1 MGYMTTV
8 VLGLDGGC
16 FDLIRPW
23 INEGDLPNLSTLMR
37 DGVAADMQSCLP
49 PVTCPNWQ
57 SYATGTNP
65 GKLGVFWWEHV
76 NRESQQIENRSSA
89 SDFDGLH
96 YWNLL
101 EEEVAVLNLPTSYP
115 PTALNG
121 IHVAGGPGA
130 EQTGY
135 TYPSELEKT
144 LERRYDYAVHPEK
157 MSLLSA
163 ADPDNECVEE
173 IYDLIDTRF
182 DLLEDELADRTYGL
196 VHLTVFY
203 LNVLQHFYWD
213 HDVVRRAWT
222 RIDNRVGNLLSMD
235 ELDHLFVMSDH
246 GSNEIRTTFRIN
258 TWLERRGYLHTEPG
272 VSDYLHRVGLT
283 QDRLRPVLAR
293 LGVEWWTRRLLPERV
308 QMYLPDGEGLVD
320 KSAKQG
326 VVDWESSQVVASGQ
340 GPVYVLETDSK
351 ERARIASELQSKLRG
366 LTNDA
371 GRPVFDR
378 VLLGEDV
385 YDGPYAKLGPDIVLD
400 QAPGVHIEGKI
411 GADEVFDS
419 PSTWRG
425 ENKDTGMFIGYGPD
439 IDESADL
446 ADMHIL
452 DIAPT
457 VLHLL
462 GAVVPDRMDGTVRR
476 ELFDP
481 DSGVR
486 RRDVTRTHLDD
497 DHGASERTTESAVS
511 QRLSDLGYLE

>member
-1 MGYMTTV
+1 MTTV

-16 FDLIRPW
+16 FELIRPW
-23 INEGDLPNLSTLMR
+23 IDEGALPNVATLMR
-37 DGVAADMQSCLP
+37 DGVTADMQSCLP

-76 NRESQQIENRSSA
+76 DRENQQIENRSSA
-89 SDFDGLH
+89 GDFDGRH
-96 YWNLL
+96 YWHLL
-101 EEEVAVLNLPTSYP
+101 DGEVAVLNLPTSYP
-115 PTALNG
+115 PTALDG

-135 TYPSELEKT
+135 TYPSELERT
-144 LERRYDYAVHPEK
+144 LERRYDYAVHPER

-163 ADPDNECVEE
+163 DDPDNECVEE

-182 DLLEDELADRTYGL
+182 DLLEDELTDGTYEL

-213 HDVVRRAWT
+213 HEVVHRAWM
-222 RIDNRVGNLLSMD
+222 RIDDRVGDLLSMD

-246 GSNEIRTTFRIN
+246 GSNEIHTTFRIN
-258 TWLERRGYLHTEPG
+258 TWLERHGYLSTESG
-272 VSDYLHRVGLT
+272 VSDYLHCVGLT

-293 LGVEWWTRRLLPERV
+293 LGIEWWARRLLPERV
-308 QMYLPDGEGLVD
+308 QMYLPDEEGSVD
-320 KSAKQG
+320 KSAKQS
-326 VVDWESSQVVASGQ
+326 VVDWDASQVIASGQ
-340 GPVYVLETDSK
+340 GPVYVLAADPT
-351 ERARIASELQSKLRG
+351 ERARIASELRSELRD
-366 LTNDA
+366 LTDDA

-385 YDGPYAKLGPDIVLD
+385 YDGPYAEIGPDVVLD

-411 GADEVFDS
+411 GTDEAFGS

-425 ENKDTGMFIGYGPD
+425 ENKDTGMFIGYGAD

-462 GAVVPDRMDGTVRR
+462 GAAVTNRMDGTVRR
-476 ELFDP
+476 ELFAP
-481 DSGVR
+481 DSRAG
-486 RRDVTRTHLDD
+486 RRDVAHTQLDD
-497 DHGASERTTESAVS
+497 GRGVGEKVAESAVT